1 MSSPIPAKKKHL
13 KLKIALAVF
22 ILFTAAAIY
31 LVPRMGTYLV
41 RQDKLMKGDAL
52 VILMG
57 NIPDRTLEA
66 LDLYN
71 EGYARKIIIVM
82 AGRYGIEVFRQKGIP
97 LDGQTAIARKALIG
111 SGVPADSIIILPG
124 DAKSTRDEAV
134 AVRKYAELHPQLD
147 TLLLVSSS
155 YHSRRATFVFN
166 KTLGKLDHPVT
177 VISCPS
183 KYTGFHS
190 KNWWRDRESAKLVF
204 FEYLKLANVRL
215 FW

>member
-1 MSSPIPAKKKHL
+1 MSPTPTKKKHIGI
-13 KLKIALAVF
+13 KIALAVF
-22 ILFTAAAIY
+22 ILFIAAAIY

-71 EGYARKIIIVM
+71 EGYAPKIVIVM
-82 AGRYGIEVFRQKGIP
+82 ANRYGIEVFRQKGIP

-111 SGVPADSIIILPG
+111 LGVPADSIIILPG
-124 DAKSTRDEAV
+124 DAKSTKEEAE
-134 AVRKYAELHPQLD
+134 AVRKYAERHPQFD
-147 TLLLVSSS
+147 TLLLVTSS
-155 YHSRRATFVFN
+155 YHSRRATLVFN
-166 KTLGKLDHPVT
+166 KELSNLKNPVK

-183 KYTGFHS
+183 HYTGFQS
-190 KNWWRDRESAKLVF
+190 DNWWKDRESAKLVF